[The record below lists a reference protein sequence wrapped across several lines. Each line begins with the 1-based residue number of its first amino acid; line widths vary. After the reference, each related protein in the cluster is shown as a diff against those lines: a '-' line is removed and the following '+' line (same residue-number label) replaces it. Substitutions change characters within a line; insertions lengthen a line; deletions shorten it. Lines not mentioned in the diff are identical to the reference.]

1 MSRMFIVVAGVVAFL
16 SGAQDASAFST
27 QPVNPATVSNRL
39 VDPDELA
46 DRMSNGESGGTT
58 FGLPSGHLG
67 LQFSAPSSGESASS
81 PFVTSPSTVF
91 VPSEHR

>member
-1 MSRMFIVVAGVVAFL
+1 MTKTFVVITGVIAVL
-16 SGAQDASAFST
+16 SGTSGASAFET

-39 VDPDELA
+39 ADPDELA
-46 DRMSNGESGGTT
+46 EKMSNGQSDGTA
-58 FGLPSGHLG
+58 FGLPGG
-67 LQFSAPSSGESASS
+67 MRLQLSAPPSGNTAGS